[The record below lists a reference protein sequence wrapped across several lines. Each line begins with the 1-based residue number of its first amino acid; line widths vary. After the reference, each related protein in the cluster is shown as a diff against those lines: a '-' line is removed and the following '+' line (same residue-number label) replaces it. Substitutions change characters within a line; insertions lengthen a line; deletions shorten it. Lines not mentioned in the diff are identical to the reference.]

1 MSHKDRRQRELARLE
16 RSPADGSVA
25 RVVEDPITIGL
36 DKTVHVNVAKLPAPS
51 NVYDADFAW
60 IEHRPGAVSLFFG
73 KRSRDEKDQL
83 RTRLELRY
91 PPENLVAHF
100 WGNSREFHESIKR
113 FSAAWPTDAER
124 DRVKPETMKASRDH
138 SDWANFDTMAHAGTE
153 ASIDFY
159 QMPPSGIARF
169 ARGQGADALNFVAVA
184 RVQLS
189 VFELIRLLDA
199 TADVV
204 KAIEQYLPRREQAV

>member
-1 MSHKDRRQRELARLE
+1 MARLE
-16 RSPADGSVA
+16 RAPAGGSVA
-25 RVVEDPITIGL
+25 RVVEDPISIGL
-36 DKTVHVNVAKLPAPS
+36 DKTIHVNVAKLPAPS
-51 NVYDADFAW
+51 NIYDADFAW

-73 KRSRDEKDQL
+73 KRSRDEKDLL

-100 WGNSREFHESIKR
+100 WGNSREFHESILR
-113 FSAAWPTDAER
+113 FSSSWPSDPDRGEVQPER
-124 DRVKPETMKASRDH
+124 MKATRDH
-138 SDWANFDTMAHAGTE
+138 SDWANFDMMAHAGTE

-169 ARGQGADALNFVAVA
+169 ARGHGAEGLNFVAVA
-184 RVQLS
+184 RVHLS

-204 KAIEQYLPRREQAV
+204 KAIETYLPRREQPVEKVEERA